1 MTPSDLVD
9 AAGPHSTPEDLAP
22 LLDHPETDEAH
33 LLRLLRKR
41 ELPSSVIEAVAR
53 HERWDGRHRIRA
65 AIVLHSKTPR
75 TLSLRLLS
83 LLLWR
88 DQLRVATDLR
98 LQMPLRAAAESRLR
112 ERLPELE
119 LGEKVSLART
129 APAGLLSILAGDENH
144 RVVTAVLSNP
154 RLVEAEVVAVL
165 RREKTPAEVL
175 RVLAASERWIS
186 RPAIRDAVLSHRRT
200 PVHSALKVLAAMH
213 APEIRRLLAE
223 KSLPP
228 VVRFGAKRILSG
240 ENTPG
245 RRRAR

>member
-1 MTPSDLVD
+1 
-9 AAGPHSTPEDLAP
+9 
-22 LLDHPETDEAH
+22 
-33 LLRLLRKR
+33 
-41 ELPSSVIEAVAR
+41 
-53 HERWDGRHRIRA
+53 
-65 AIVLHSKTPR
+65 
-75 TLSLRLLS
+75 
-83 LLLWR
+83 
-88 DQLRVATDLR
+88 
-98 LQMPLRAAAESRLR
+98 
-112 ERLPELE
+112 
-119 LGEKVSLART
+119 
-129 APAGLLSILAGDENH
+129 
-144 RVVTAVLSNP
+144 
-154 RLVEAEVVAVL
+154 VL